1 MLDLQALEQVE
12 VEYVTLKGWLK
23 PIKGKGYIPS
33 PFNVP

>member
-23 PIKGKGYIPS
+23 PIKVH
-33 PFNVP
+33 PFPL